1 MTPRSSE
8 GSKSVSLELIL
19 TTLADEARRMTQAD
33 AAVIL
38 LPDLETG
45 RLYTAATSGLL
56 PAPDQTAL
64 PPSTHGPLDAE
75 ALARGPL
82 ILTDTCADTRDRD
95 LPGAYRSAL
104 CFPLLCEG
112 KPIGAIQLYAVP
124 PDRFDEHTIALLNP
138 LARLG
143 ALSIAMARSVVEKEA
158 SDAGKAHFI
167 RVATHELRS
176 PVAVAQSLIRGV
188 LKGYAGPVTARQAEI
203 FERISHR
210 LDFLE
215 HLVND
220 LLDLAASKSLAMEEE
235 ETAVILNA
243 SVGRAVLLL
252 QPRAE
257 EKEVELIH
265 RACCEELV
273 VRGTEEGLD
282 RIFVNLIGNAI
293 KYTPS
298 GGRVIVTIEPVG
310 ESEVRVVISDTGI
323 GIPEEALPHLFK
335 EFYRAPN
342 ARAFSQVG
350 TGLGLVIVKELVD
363 RYGGRITVESRV
375 GKGSTFSVI
384 FPRASV

>member
-1 MTPRSSE
+1 M
-8 GSKSVSLELIL
+8 VSLELIL
-19 TTLADEARRMTQAD
+19 KTLADEARGMTRAD
-33 AAVIL
+33 VAAIL
-38 LPDLETG
+38 LLDPETG
-45 RLYTAATSGLL
+45 QLNIAAISGLPSATGQKATL
-56 PAPDQTAL
+56 ALAP
-64 PPSTHGPLDAE
+64 GPLDAE
-75 ALARGPL
+75 ALARGPIVL
-82 ILTDTCADTRDRD
+82 ADAFTDPRGKC
-95 LPGAYRSAL
+95 LPGAYRSAI

-112 KPIGAIQLYAVP
+112 NSIGTLHLYAAT
-124 PDRFDEHTIALLNP
+124 PDRFDERTVILLAP

-143 ALSIAMARSVVEKEA
+143 ALSIVMARSLAEKEA
-158 SDAGKAHFI
+158 LEAEKAHFI

-188 LKGYAGPVTARQAEI
+188 IKGYAGPMTAQQTEI
-203 FERISHR
+203 FERISRR

-220 LLDLAASKSLAMEEE
+220 LLDLAASKAPALLEE
-235 ETAVILNA
+235 ETAVALNA

-257 EKEVELIH
+257 EKGVELIH

-273 VRGTEEGLD
+273 VQGTEEGLD

-293 KYTPS
+293 KYTPP
-298 GGRVIVTIEPVG
+298 GGQVVVNLEPVG
-310 ESEVRVVISDTGI
+310 ESEVRVVVSDTGI

-342 ARAFSQVG
+342 AKAFSEVG

-363 RYGGRITVESRV
+363 RYGGRITVESTV

-384 FPRASV
+384 FPRAGV

>member
-1 MTPRSSE
+1 M
-8 GSKSVSLELIL
+8 VSLELIL
-19 TTLADEARRMTQAD
+19 TTLAEETRRMTQAD
-33 AAVIL
+33 AAAIL
-38 LPDLETG
+38 LLDPETG
-45 RLYTAATSGLL
+45 QLNTVATSGLP
-56 PAPDQTAL
+56 PAPGQKAPL
-64 PPSTHGPLDAE
+64 VLAHSPLDAE
-75 ALARGPL
+75 ALARGPI
-82 ILTDTCADTRDRD
+82 ILTDTCADTRGKD

-104 CFPLLCEG
+104 CFPLLCAG
-112 KPIGAIQLYAVP
+112 KPIGIIHIYAVP
-124 PDRFDEHTIALLNP
+124 PDRFDEQTIALLNP

-143 ALSIAMARSVVEKEA
+143 ALSIVMARSLAEKEA
-158 SDAGKAHFI
+158 LEAEKAHFI

-176 PVAVAQSLIRGV
+176 PVAVAQSLVRGV
-188 LKGYAGPVTARQAEI
+188 LKGYAGPMTARQAEI
-203 FERISHR
+203 FERISRR

-220 LLDLAASKSLAMEEE
+220 LLDLAASKAPALLEE
-235 ETAVILNA
+235 ETPVALNA

-257 EKEVELIH
+257 EKGVELIH

-298 GGRVIVTIEPVG
+298 GGRVVVNLEPIG
-310 ESEVRVVISDTGI
+310 ESEVMVIVSDTGI
-323 GIPEEALPHLFK
+323 GIPEEALPNLFK

-342 ARAFSQVG
+342 AKAFSEVG

-363 RYGGRITVESRV
+363 RYGGRITVESTV

-384 FPRASV
+384 FPRLSV